1 MRSLW
6 RPWMSLPGLG
16 LAVTVACGHEA
27 VPRATGPD
35 EREEH
40 PDPVPMGF
48 RDPRQTQLDASVT
61 DASAPADASAEAE
74 AAVTGPWSGA
84 ASCAT
89 LERPRAF
96 GCCTPAPDVSLCIVE
111 HGANHALGIYAARVL
126 TVKDAPSQ
134 RVLTSVTVELRK
146 HGNMKVPDGTVGRLT
161 LAVQPWGFELSSLYD
176 CDPKANPATKRMCE
190 ARGKYVWRDAAEA
203 RGLVRE

>member
-1 MRSLW
+1 MRFGPAFFSL
-6 RPWMSLPGLG
+6 LT
-16 LAVTVACGHEA
+16 LASGIACGHRAVAPAPNAEDQEA
-27 VPRATGPD
+27 PR
-35 EREEH
+35 
-40 PDPVPMGF
+40 DPVPMGF
-48 RDPRQTQLDASVT
+48 RHRSEAQPDASVV
-61 DASAPADASAEAE
+61 DASAPTDASAEAE
-74 AAVTGPWSGA
+74 AAAMGPWSGA
-84 ASCAT
+84 ASCAK